1 MRVANGITSGL
12 RRVVWKTHVTRSQL
26 IPIDL
31 APRRSR
37 GIPAVRGWVL
47 RQYYRY
53 LLAREGYAG
62 NRSEAAPLG
71 GKTVEPGEQV
81 ARISLPR
88 LSRPGI
94 SK

>member
-12 RRVVWKTHVTRSQL
+12 RRVVWKTHVARSQL
-26 IPIDL
+26 IHIGL

-62 NRSEAAPLG
+62 NRSEAALRG
-71 GKTVEPGEQV
+71 GQNCGTRGTSCPDQLAQALE
-81 ARISLPR
+81 AMNF
-88 LSRPGI
+88 
-94 SK
+94 